1 MPPRALLRILRWI
14 VVVALVGA
22 ALWALRGQLPSVVAV
37 ADRVHPRWGL
47 VSIASAVVLLTYW
60 LLVESW
66 RRVLGALGGTLGQ
79 GDAARIWFGSNLAR
93 WLPGAFWQ
101 FGAMTEMTRRRGV
114 PVTVSTG
121 ATLLVTVVNLLT
133 GLAVACT
140 FAFPVLRERFGA
152 KGWWIV
158 ALGVAVITL
167 GPLLITRVGALARK
181 LTGREIV
188 LPRFGAGAVTIA
200 ALSTAASWLAYGV
213 AFWLMT
219 RAVLPGDSRS
229 LSGCIALY
237 TLSYLTGLLNP
248 APAGLGA
255 AEGAMVV
262 LAPQLGVA
270 TQAEAAVLSI
280 IVRLWRTV
288 LEIAPGIVAV
298 LWMKREAGDSAVQP
312 SRGNRIP

>member
-1 MPPRALLRILRWI
+1 
-14 VVVALVGA
+14 VA
-22 ALWALRGQLPSVVAV
+22 
-37 ADRVHPRWGL
+37 
-47 VSIASAVVLLTYW
+47 
-60 LLVESW
+60 
-66 RRVLGALGGTLGQ
+66 
-79 GDAARIWFGSNLAR
+79 
-93 WLPGAFWQ
+93 
-101 FGAMTEMTRRRGV
+101 
-114 PVTVSTG
+114 VSTG
-121 ATLLVTVVNLLT
+121 AAMLVTVVNLLT
-133 GLAVACT
+133 GLAVACA
-140 FAFPVLRERFGA
+140 FALPVLRARFGA

-158 ALGVAVITL
+158 ALGVAAITL
-167 GPLLITRVGALARK
+167 APVLIPRIGALATR
-181 LTGREIV
+181 LTGRQIV
-188 LPRFGAGAVTIA
+188 LPRFGTDAVLIA
-200 ALSTAASWLAYGV
+200 ALSTTAAWLAYGV

-219 RAVLPGDSRS
+219 RAVLPGDARS

-298 LWMKREAGDSAVQP
+298 VWARREANDAAA
-312 SRGNRIP
+312 

>member
-1 MPPRALLRILRWI
+1 VL
-14 VVVALVGA
+14 ALVGA
-22 ALWALRGQLPSVVAV
+22 AIWALRGQFPSVLAV

-47 VSIASAVVLLTYW
+47 VTIASAVVVLTYL

-66 RRVLGALGGTLGQ
+66 RRVLGALGGVLDR

-101 FGAMTEMTRRRGV
+101 LGAMTEMTRRRGV
-114 PVTVSTG
+114 PVAVSTG
-121 ATLLVTVVNLLT
+121 AAMLVTVVNLFT
-133 GLAVACT
+133 GLAVACA

-158 ALGVAVITL
+158 ALGVAALSLAPVVVPKL
-167 GPLLITRVGALARK
+167 GALAAK
-181 LTGREIV
+181 LTGREIA
-188 LPRFGAGAVTIA
+188 LPRFGTRAVLVA
-200 ALSTAASWLAYGV
+200 ALSTTIAWLAYGV
-213 AFWLMT
+213 AFWLMA
-219 RAVLPGDSRS
+219 RAVLPRDARS
-229 LSGCIALY
+229 LPGCIALY

-248 APAGLGA
+248 APAGIGA

-270 TQAEAAVLSI
+270 SQAEAAVLSI
-280 IVRLWRTV
+280 IVRLWRTI

-298 LWMKREAGDSAVQP
+298 LWAKREVDGSDAQP
-312 SRGNRIP
+312 SRGSRIP

>member
-1 MPPRALLRILRWI
+1 ML
-14 VVVALVGA
+14 ALVGA
-22 ALWALRGQLPSVVAV
+22 AVWALRGQLPSVLAV

-47 VSIASAVVLLTYW
+47 VAVASALVLLTYF
-60 LLVESW
+60 LLVEGW
-66 RRVLGALGGTLGQ
+66 RRVLGALGGALER

-101 FGAMTEMTRRRGV
+101 LGAMTEMTRRRGV
-114 PVTVSTG
+114 PVAVSTG
-121 ATLLVTVVNLLT
+121 AAMLVTLVTLFT
-133 GLAVACT
+133 GLAIASA
-140 FAFPVLRERFGA
+140 FALPVLRERFGA
-152 KGWWIV
+152 RGWWIV
-158 ALGVAVITL
+158 ALGVVALALAPV
-167 GPLLITRVGALARK
+167 LIPKAGALARK
-181 LTGREIV
+181 VSGREIV
-188 LPRFGAGAVTIA
+188 LPRFGGAAVLVAAVSTTIA
-200 ALSTAASWLAYGV
+200 WLVYGV
-213 AFWLMT
+213 AFWLMA
-219 RAVLPGDSRS
+219 RAVLPGDARS
-229 LSGCIALY
+229 LPGCIALY

-298 LWMKREAGDSAVQP
+298 LWTRRDVNDPDAQP
-312 SRGNRIP
+312 SRGSRIP

>member
-1 MPPRALLRILRWI
+1 ML
-14 VVVALVGA
+14 VLVGA
-22 ALWALRGQLPSVVAV
+22 ALWALRGQLPSVLAV
-37 ADRVHPRWGL
+37 ADRIHPHWGL
-47 VSIASAVVLLTYW
+47 VTVASLVVVLTYF

-66 RRVLGALGGTLGQ
+66 RRVLAALGGTLER

-101 FGAMTEMTRRRGV
+101 LGAMTEMTRRRGV
-114 PVTVSTG
+114 PVAVSTG
-121 ATLLVTVVNLLT
+121 AAMLMTVVNLFT
-133 GLAVACT
+133 GLAVACA
-140 FAFPVLRERFGA
+140 FAFPVLRARFGA
-152 KGWWIV
+152 RGWWIV
-158 ALGVAVITL
+158 ALGVVTL
-167 GPLLITRVGALARK
+167 SLAPVLIPKVGALARK
-181 LTGREIV
+181 LTGHEIV
-188 LPRFGAGAVTIA
+188 LPRFGARAVLIA
-200 ALSTAASWLAYGV
+200 ALSTTVAWLAYGV
-213 AFWLMT
+213 AFWMMA
-219 RAVLPGDSRS
+219 RAVLPGDVRS
-229 LSGCIALY
+229 VSGSIALY

-298 LWMKREAGDSAVQP
+298 LWTRREVDGSP
-312 SRGNRIP
+312 R

>member
-1 MPPRALLRILRWI
+1 M
-14 VVVALVGA
+14 GA

-47 VSIASAVVLLTYW
+47 VSLASLVVLLTYA

-66 RRVLGALGGTLGQ
+66 RRVLGALGGVLER

-121 ATLLVTVVNLLT
+121 AAMLVTVVNLLT
-133 GLAVACT
+133 GLAVACV
-140 FAFPVLRERFGA
+140 FAFPVLRDRFGA
-152 KGWWIV
+152 RGWWIV
-158 ALGVAVITL
+158 ALGVAVL
-167 GPLLITRVGALARK
+167 ALAPLVIPRVGALATRV
-181 LTGREIV
+181 TGREIV
-188 LPRFGAGAVTIA
+188 LPRFGADAVLVA
-200 ALSTAASWLAYGV
+200 ALSTTAAWLAYGV

-219 RAVLPGDSRS
+219 RAVLPGDARS

-288 LEIAPGIVAV
+288 LEITPGIVAV
-298 LWMKREAGDSAVQP
+298 LWMKRDVDDAAAQP

>member
-1 MPPRALLRILRWI
+1 MVL
-14 VVVALVGA
+14 ALVGA
-22 ALWALRGQLPSVVAV
+22 AVWALRGQLPSVLAV
-37 ADRVHPRWGL
+37 ADRVHPRWSL
-47 VSIASAVVLLTYW
+47 VIAASIVVLLTYG

-66 RRVLGALGGTLGQ
+66 RRVLGALGGALER

-101 FGAMTEMTRRRGV
+101 LGAMTEMTRRRGV
-114 PVTVSTG
+114 PIAVSTG
-121 ATLLVTVVNLLT
+121 AAMLVTVVNLFT
-133 GLAVACT
+133 GLAVACA
-140 FAFPVLRERFGA
+140 FAFPVLRARFGA

-158 ALGVAVITL
+158 ALGAAALALAPV
-167 GPLLITRVGALARK
+167 LIPRVGALATK
-181 LTGREIV
+181 LTGRQIA
-188 LPRFGAGAVTIA
+188 LPRFGAGAVLIA
-200 ALSTAASWLAYGV
+200 ALSTAAAWLAYGV
-213 AFWLMT
+213 AFWLMA
-219 RAVLPGDSRS
+219 RAVLPGDVRS

-298 LWMKREAGDSAVQP
+298 LWTRQVDHRAV
-312 SRGNRIP
+312 